1 MPVCILPFTTSSG
14 YPRTV
19 PTSPAHAPAAISS
32 AMSLHDHQTLKG
44 RALYPTDPRGSRGPS
59 ISPPRSHARRAN
71 QDQGM
76 YDTHETLSDARD
88 ASAAADIV
96 RDTSEPAQSS
106 GGHSRGKLILCQ
118 QVLSGPRPRKKPP
131 QLFRS
136 GSEQHRGNPPGTPRA
151 TNERPASPRRSPGLS
166 IDPTAA
172 GGRPHARDSCELR
185 RTPRRWPRD
194 GKSRS

>member
-1 MPVCILPFTTSSG
+1 LPVCILPFTTSSG

-118 QVLSGPRPRKKPP
+118 QAASC
-131 QLFRS
+131 QA
-136 GSEQHRGNPPGTPRA
+136 RGR
-151 TNERPASPRRSPGLS
+151 
-166 IDPTAA
+166 
-172 GGRPHARDSCELR
+172 
-185 RTPRRWPRD
+185 
-194 GKSRS
+194 GKSRPSSLGQDQNSTAGTHQGLHARLTNDPHRRGDLPACR

>member
-1 MPVCILPFTTSSG
+1 
-14 YPRTV
+14 
-19 PTSPAHAPAAISS
+19 
-32 AMSLHDHQTLKG
+32 
-44 RALYPTDPRGSRGPS
+44 
-59 ISPPRSHARRAN
+59 
-71 QDQGM
+71 M

-118 QVLSGPRPRKKPP
+118 QAASCQAPRPRKKPP

-151 TNERPASPRRSPGLS
+151 TNERSASPRRSPGLS

-172 GGRPHARDSCELR
+172 GGRPHARDSCE
-185 RTPRRWPRD
+185 
-194 GKSRS
+194 

>member
-1 MPVCILPFTTSSG
+1 
-14 YPRTV
+14 
-19 PTSPAHAPAAISS
+19 
-32 AMSLHDHQTLKG
+32 
-44 RALYPTDPRGSRGPS
+44 
-59 ISPPRSHARRAN
+59 
-71 QDQGM
+71 M

-96 RDTSEPAQSS
+96 RDTSEAAQSS

-118 QVLSGPRPRKKPP
+118 QVLSGPRPRKNPP

-172 GGRPHARDSCELR
+172 GGRPHARGSCE
-185 RTPRRWPRD
+185 
-194 GKSRS
+194 